1 MSSILFRGAV
11 IRYADLRPETE
22 GDIFCRLHLQT
33 DLSQPVSDS
42 MKWKEIPD
50 CCSTAKLT
58 GKLTGRNLVLTPTD
72 KELRNHEIQMEC
84 TDVSDFAAVPEK
96 DDEGNVTGHRLNFI
110 ARSVE
115 VGAIAKVEQYRRVVG
130 SAMAALAITY
140 EEQSKL
146 DFAGEATSS
155 NDASDEDK
163 KQEVLE
169 GVEDGL
175 PINSPQIDAPL
186 PSVTQMAGTTAELR
200 RQRRARKEPIP
211 IDPGAAEWR
220 TQEEIAEGTPH
231 HVNTEV
237 M

>member
-22 GDIFCRLHLQT
+22 GGIFCRLHLQA
-33 DLSQPVSDS
+33 DLSQPVSES
-42 MKWKEIPD
+42 MGWESIPD

-58 GKLTGRNLVLTPTD
+58 GKLTGRNLVLTPAD
-72 KELRNHEIQMEC
+72 KELRFHEIQMEC
-84 TDVSDFAAVPEK
+84 TDVSDFQAVPEK

-146 DFAGEATSS
+146 DFAGESTSS
-155 NDASDEDK
+155 NDTSNKEE
-163 KQEVLE
+163 KQEELA

-175 PINSPQIDAPL
+175 PVNSPQMDAPL

-211 IDPGAAEWR
+211 QDPGAPEWR
-220 TQEEIAEGTPH
+220 TAEEIAEGTPH
-231 HVNTEV
+231 HISTEV